1 LNLYFDN
8 AATSHPKPEEVYQAC
23 DQALRA
29 GGNPGRGAHSLSF
42 AAATLQFESRHEIAQ
57 YLGIR
62 DSSRLIFTSG
72 CTASI
77 NLVLNGMV
85 GAGRLKAGDTVLT
98 SAFEHNAVMR
108 PLKALA
114 ASLDL
119 NLVVVPALKA
129 TPAGGLAESESDSSY
144 SGPCSSGSSHFAALV
159 DLVQLDA
166 LLLLHKPALCIFTRA
181 SNVTGQILDLDA
193 VAALVSR
200 HGAPLLIDAAQSA
213 GIVQE
218 KLDHEKI
225 SFWVAS
231 GHKSM
236 LGPPGI
242 GLLYIGGGE
251 VLDPPYRGGTGSRSE
266 SFSMPEALP
275 DRLEPGSPAVH
286 LACGVAAGLRYL
298 QSLPN
303 GFDSARQHEA
313 ILSLRFLHGLAVIN
327 QTAINST
334 TAEAARG
341 TIELVGRPGWN
352 LNLPAEAQRHLIED
366 YLPVFSLRFVSSADA
381 HVDQSKIVVQLK
393 NVESKVIQKLTPDK
407 VAQYLDDEFGMATRP
422 GLHCAL
428 LAHQTLGTVAQG
440 LLRVSFGHGNSEE
453 DVDSLLAALESA
465 WDLVS

>member
-1 LNLYFDN
+1 MNLYFDN

-57 YLGIR
+57 YLGIQ

-85 GAGRLKAGDTVLT
+85 GAGRLKAGDTVVT

-108 PLKALA
+108 PLKSLA
-114 ASLDL
+114 ASLGL
-119 NLVVVPALKA
+119 NLVVVPGLKA
-129 TPAGGLAESESDSSY
+129 TLA
-144 SGPCSSGSSHFAALV
+144 SGSGAPYFATLV
-159 DLVQLDA
+159 DLEQLDA
-166 LLLLHKPALCIFTRA
+166 LLLEHKPALCIFTGA

-213 GIVQE
+213 GIIQE
-218 KLDHEKI
+218 KLEHERI

-236 LGPPGI
+236 MGPPGI

-251 VLDPPYRGGTGSRSE
+251 VLDPPYRGGTGSASE

-286 LACGVAAGLRYL
+286 LASGVAAGLRHL

-303 GFDSARQHEA
+303 GFDSARQHEN

-334 TAEAARG
+334 SADAARG

-352 LNLPAEAQRHLIED
+352 LNLPAEAQRQLIED
-366 YLPVFSLRFVSSADA
+366 YLPVFSVRFVSSAGA
-381 HVDQSKIVVQLK
+381 KID
-393 NVESKVIQKLTPDK
+393 ESKVIRKLTPDK
-407 VAQYLDDEFGMATRP
+407 VAQYLDDNFGMSTRP

-428 LAHQTLGTVAQG
+428 LAHQTLGTIDQG
-440 LLRVSFGHGNSEE
+440 LLRVSFGQGNSE
-453 DVDSLLAALESA
+453 DDIDSLLAALESA

>member
-1 LNLYFDN
+1 MNLYFDN

-57 YLGIR
+57 YLGIQ

-119 NLVVVPALKA
+119 NLVVVPAL
-129 TPAGGLAESESDSSY
+129 PAAPASTLGAR
-144 SGPCSSGSSHFAALV
+144 HFAALV
-159 DLVQLDA
+159 DLEQLDA

-193 VAALVSR
+193 VAALASR

-213 GIVQE
+213 GIIQE
-218 KLDHEKI
+218 KLEHEGI

-303 GFDSARQHEA
+303 GFDSARQHEN

-327 QTAINST
+327 QAAINST
-334 TAEAARG
+334 SADAARG
-341 TIELVGRPGWN
+341 IIELVGRPGWN
-352 LNLPAEAQRHLIED
+352 LNLPAEAQRQLVED
-366 YLPVFSLRFVSSADA
+366 YLPVFSLRFVSSAGA
-381 HVDQSKIVVQLK
+381 KID
-393 NVESKVIQKLTPDK
+393 ESKVIRKLTPDK
-407 VAQYLDDEFGMATRP
+407 VAQYLDDNFGMATRP
-422 GLHCAL
+422 GLHCSL
-428 LAHQTLGTVAQG
+428 LAHQTLGTVDQG
-440 LLRVSFGHGNSEE
+440 LLRVSFGHGNTE
-453 DVDSLLAALESA
+453 DEVDSLLAALELA
-465 WDLVS
+465 WDLVH

>member
-1 LNLYFDN
+1 MNLYFDN

-57 YLGIR
+57 YLGIQ

-119 NLVVVPALKA
+119 NLVVVPAL
-129 TPAGGLAESESDSSY
+129 PAAPASTLGAR
-144 SGPCSSGSSHFAALV
+144 HFAALV
-159 DLVQLDA
+159 DLEQLDA

-193 VAALVSR
+193 VAALASR

-213 GIVQE
+213 GIIQE
-218 KLDHEKI
+218 KLEHEGI

-251 VLDPPYRGGTGSRSE
+251 VLDPPFRGGTGSRSE

-286 LACGVAAGLRYL
+286 LASGVAAGLRYL
-298 QSLPN
+298 QSLPS
-303 GFDSARQHEA
+303 GFDSARQHEN

-327 QTAINST
+327 QAAINST
-334 TAEAARG
+334 SADAARG
-341 TIELVGRPGWN
+341 IIELVGRPGWN
-352 LNLPAEAQRHLIED
+352 LNLPAEAQRQLVED
-366 YLPVFSLRFVSSADA
+366 YLPVFSLRFVSSAGA
-381 HVDQSKIVVQLK
+381 KID
-393 NVESKVIQKLTPDK
+393 ESKVIRKLTPDK
-407 VAQYLDDEFGMATRP
+407 VAQYLDDNFGMATRP
-422 GLHCAL
+422 GLHCSL
-428 LAHQTLGTVAQG
+428 LAHQTLGTVDQG
-440 LLRVSFGHGNSEE
+440 LLRVSFGHGNTE
-453 DVDSLLAALESA
+453 DEVDSLLAALELA
-465 WDLVS
+465 WDLVH

>member
-1 LNLYFDN
+1 MNLYFDN

-57 YLGIR
+57 YLGIQ

-119 NLVVVPALKA
+119 NLVVVPAL
-129 TPAGGLAESESDSSY
+129 PAAPASTLGAR
-144 SGPCSSGSSHFAALV
+144 HFAALV
-159 DLVQLDA
+159 DLEQLDA

-193 VAALVSR
+193 VAALASR

-213 GIVQE
+213 GIIQE
-218 KLDHEKI
+218 KLEHEGI

-303 GFDSARQHEA
+303 GFDSARQHEN

-327 QTAINST
+327 QAAINST
-334 TAEAARG
+334 SADAARG
-341 TIELVGRPGWN
+341 IIELVGRPGWN
-352 LNLPAEAQRHLIED
+352 LNLPAEAQRQLVED
-366 YLPVFSLRFVSSADA
+366 YLPVFSLRFVSSAGA
-381 HVDQSKIVVQLK
+381 KI
-393 NVESKVIQKLTPDK
+393 VESKVIQKLTPDK
-407 VAQYLDDEFGMATRP
+407 VAQYLDDNFGMASRP

-428 LAHQTLGTVAQG
+428 LAHQTLGTVDQG
-440 LLRVSFGHGNSEE
+440 LLRVSFGHGNTE
-453 DVDSLLAALESA
+453 DEVDSLLAALELA
-465 WDLVS
+465 WDLVH

>member
-42 AAATLQFESRHEIAQ
+42 AAATLQFESRHEIAR
-57 YLGIR
+57 YLGIQ

-108 PLKALA
+108 PLKSLA
-114 ASLDL
+114 ESLPL

-129 TPAGGLAESESDSSY
+129 IAEAGAVAS
-144 SGPCSSGSSHFAALV
+144 SSGASHFAALV
-159 DLVQLDA
+159 DLAQLDV
-166 LLLLHKPALCIFTRA
+166 LLLQHKPALCIFTRA

-193 VAALVSR
+193 IAALVSR
-200 HGAPLLIDAAQSA
+200 HGTPLLIDAAQSA

-218 KLDHEKI
+218 CLEGDLAREKSDLHNSSV

-242 GLLYIGGGE
+242 GLLYVRQGE
-251 VLDPPYRGGTGSRSE
+251 LLNPPYRGGTGSRSE

-298 QSLPN
+298 RSLSS
-303 GFDSARQHEA
+303 GFDSVRQHEN
-313 ILSLRFLHGLAVIN
+313 ILSLRFLHGLAVID
-327 QTAINST
+327 QADS
-334 TAEAARG
+334 RWG
-341 TIELVGRPGWN
+341 KIELVGRPCWN
-352 LNLPAEAQRHLIED
+352 LNLPAEDQRQLIED
-366 YLPVFSLRFVSSADA
+366 FLPVFSLRFVSGSREQ
-381 HVDQSKIVVQLK
+381 H
-393 NVESKVIQKLTPDK
+393 VESKVIEKLTPDK

-428 LAHQTLGTVAQG
+428 LTHQTLGTVDHG
-440 LLRVSFGHGNSEE
+440 LLRVSFGHGNSED
-453 DVDSLLAALESA
+453 DVDSLLAALESV
-465 WDLVS
+465 WDLGS

>member
-1 LNLYFDN
+1 MNLYFDN

-57 YLGIR
+57 YLGIQ

-119 NLVVVPALKA
+119 NLVVVPAL
-129 TPAGGLAESESDSSY
+129 PAAPASTLGAR
-144 SGPCSSGSSHFAALV
+144 HFAALV
-159 DLVQLDA
+159 DLEQLDA

-193 VAALVSR
+193 VAALASR

-213 GIVQE
+213 GIIQE
-218 KLDHEKI
+218 KLEHEGI

-251 VLDPPYRGGTGSRSE
+251 VLDPPFRGGTGSRSE

-286 LACGVAAGLRYL
+286 LASGVAAGLRYL

-303 GFDSARQHEA
+303 GFDSARQHEN

-327 QTAINST
+327 QAAINST
-334 TAEAARG
+334 SADAARG
-341 TIELVGRPGWN
+341 IIELVGRPGWN
-352 LNLPAEAQRHLIED
+352 LNLPAEAQRQLVED
-366 YLPVFSLRFVSSADA
+366 YLPVFSLRFVSSAGA
-381 HVDQSKIVVQLK
+381 KID
-393 NVESKVIQKLTPDK
+393 ESKVIRKLTPDK
-407 VAQYLDDEFGMATRP
+407 VAQYLDDNFGMATRP
-422 GLHCAL
+422 GLHCSL
-428 LAHQTLGTVAQG
+428 LAHQTLGTVDQG
-440 LLRVSFGHGNSEE
+440 LLRVSFGHGNTE
-453 DVDSLLAALESA
+453 DEVDSLLAALELA
-465 WDLVS
+465 WDLVH

>member
-57 YLGIR
+57 YLGIQ

-119 NLVVVPALKA
+119 NLVVVPAL
-129 TPAGGLAESESDSSY
+129 PAAPASTLGAR
-144 SGPCSSGSSHFAALV
+144 HFAALV
-159 DLVQLDA
+159 DLEQLDA

-193 VAALVSR
+193 VAALASR

-213 GIVQE
+213 GIIQE
-218 KLDHEKI
+218 KLEHEGI

-303 GFDSARQHEA
+303 GFDSARQHEN

-327 QTAINST
+327 QAAINST
-334 TAEAARG
+334 SADAARG
-341 TIELVGRPGWN
+341 IIELVGRPGWN
-352 LNLPAEAQRHLIED
+352 LNLPAEAQRQLVED
-366 YLPVFSLRFVSSADA
+366 YLPVFSLRFVSSAGA
-381 HVDQSKIVVQLK
+381 KID
-393 NVESKVIQKLTPDK
+393 ESKVIRKLTPDK
-407 VAQYLDDEFGMATRP
+407 VAQYLDDNFGMATRP
-422 GLHCAL
+422 GLHCSL
-428 LAHQTLGTVAQG
+428 LAHQTLGTVDQG
-440 LLRVSFGHGNSEE
+440 LLRVSFGHGNTE
-453 DVDSLLAALESA
+453 DEVDSLLAALELA
-465 WDLVS
+465 WDLVH

>member
-1 LNLYFDN
+1 MNLYFDN

-23 DQALRA
+23 DKALRA

-57 YLGIR
+57 YLGIQ

-114 ASLDL
+114 ESLPL

-129 TPAGGLAESESDSSY
+129 IAEAGVVAS
-144 SGPCSSGSSHFAALV
+144 SSGASHFAALV

-200 HGAPLLIDAAQSA
+200 YGTPLLIDAAQSA
-213 GIVQE
+213 GIVHECLEGDLALE
-218 KLDHEKI
+218 KSDLHNSSV

-242 GLLYIGGGE
+242 GLLYVAHGE
-251 VLDPPYRGGTGSRSE
+251 VLDPPFRGGTGSRSE

-298 QSLPN
+298 QSLPS
-303 GFDSARQHEA
+303 GFDSARQHEN

-327 QTAINST
+327 QVARNPAIAASGTLDSTTINSG
-334 TAEAARG
+334 RG
-341 TIELVGRPGWN
+341 TIELVGRPSWN
-352 LNLPAEAQRHLIED
+352 LNLPAEAQRQLVED
-366 YLPVFSLRFVSSADA
+366 YLSVFSLRFVSGAGE
-381 HVDQSKIVVQLK
+381 KI
-393 NVESKVIQKLTPDK
+393 VESKVIQKLTPDK
-407 VAQYLDDEFGMATRP
+407 VAQYLDDNFGMATRP

-428 LAHQTLGTVAQG
+428 LAHQTLGTVDQG
-440 LLRVSFGHGNSEE
+440 LLRVSFGHGSTE
-453 DVDSLLAALESA
+453 DEVDSLLAALELA
-465 WDLVS
+465 WDLVN

>member
-1 LNLYFDN
+1 MTLYFDN

-23 DQALRA
+23 DKALRA

-57 YLGIR
+57 YLGIQ

-119 NLVVVPALKA
+119 TLVVVPALKA
-129 TPAGGLAESESDSSY
+129 TSA
-144 SGPCSSGSSHFAALV
+144 SGSGAPYFAALI
-159 DLVQLDA
+159 DLERLNA
-166 LLLLHKPALCIFTRA
+166 LLLEHNPALCIFTRA

-193 VAALVSR
+193 VAAVVSS
-200 HGAPLLIDAAQSA
+200 HGTPLLIDAAQSA
-213 GIVQE
+213 GVVQE
-218 KLDHEKI
+218 KLDQEILDQEKLERSPKV

-242 GLLYIGGGE
+242 GLLYVADGE

-286 LACGVAAGLRYL
+286 LAAGVAAGLRYL
-298 QSLPN
+298 RSLPD
-303 GFDSARQHEA
+303 GLDDARQHQNL
-313 ILSLRFLHGLAVIN
+313 LSLRFLHGMAVMN
-327 QTAINST
+327 QADSG
-334 TAEAARG
+334 RG
-341 TIELVGRPGWN
+341 TIEIVGRPAWN
-352 LNLPAEAQRHLIED
+352 LNLSAEAQRQLIED
-366 YLPVFSLRFVSSADA
+366 YLPVFSLRFVSGAGE
-381 HVDQSKIVVQLK
+381 KL
-393 NVESKVIQKLTPDK
+393 VESKLIQSKNIQKLTPDK

-428 LAHQTLGTVAQG
+428 MAHQTLGSVEQG
-440 LLRVSFGHGNSEE
+440 LLRISFGHGNTEA
-453 DVDSLLAALESA
+453 DVDSLLAALESV

>member
-1 LNLYFDN
+1 MNLYFDN

-57 YLGIR
+57 YLGIQ

-119 NLVVVPALKA
+119 NLVVVPAL
-129 TPAGGLAESESDSSY
+129 PAAPASTLGAR
-144 SGPCSSGSSHFAALV
+144 HFAALV
-159 DLVQLDA
+159 DLEQLDA

-193 VAALVSR
+193 VAALASR

-213 GIVQE
+213 GIIQE
-218 KLDHEKI
+218 KLEHEGI

-251 VLDPPYRGGTGSRSE
+251 VLDPPFRGGTGSRSE

-286 LACGVAAGLRYL
+286 LASGVAAGLRYL

-303 GFDSARQHEA
+303 GFDSARQHEN

-327 QTAINST
+327 QAAINST
-334 TAEAARG
+334 SADAARG
-341 TIELVGRPGWN
+341 IIELVGRPGWN
-352 LNLPAEAQRHLIED
+352 LNLPAEAQRQLVED
-366 YLPVFSLRFVSSADA
+366 YLPVFSLRFVSSAGA
-381 HVDQSKIVVQLK
+381 KI
-393 NVESKVIQKLTPDK
+393 VESKVIQKLTPDK

-428 LAHQTLGTVAQG
+428 LAHQTLGTVDQG
-440 LLRVSFGHGNSEE
+440 LLRVSFGHGNSED

-465 WDLVS
+465 WDLVH

>member
-1 LNLYFDN
+1 MNLYFDN

-57 YLGIR
+57 YLGIQ

-119 NLVVVPALKA
+119 NLVVVPALTA
-129 TPAGGLAESESDSSY
+129 APASTLGAR
-144 SGPCSSGSSHFAALV
+144 HFAALV
-159 DLVQLDA
+159 DLEQLNA

-193 VAALVSR
+193 VAALASR

-213 GIVQE
+213 GIIQE
-218 KLDHEKI
+218 KLEHEGI

-303 GFDSARQHEA
+303 GFDSARQHEN

-327 QTAINST
+327 QAAINST
-334 TAEAARG
+334 SADAARG
-341 TIELVGRPGWN
+341 IIELVGRPGWN
-352 LNLPAEAQRHLIED
+352 LNLPAEAQRQLVED
-366 YLPVFSLRFVSSADA
+366 YLPVFSLRFVSSAGA
-381 HVDQSKIVVQLK
+381 KI
-393 NVESKVIQKLTPDK
+393 VESKVIQKLTPDK
-407 VAQYLDDEFGMATRP
+407 VAQYLDDNFGMATRP

-428 LAHQTLGTVAQG
+428 LAHQTLGTVDQG
-440 LLRVSFGHGNSEE
+440 LLRVSFGHGNTE
-453 DVDSLLAALESA
+453 DEVDSLLAALELA